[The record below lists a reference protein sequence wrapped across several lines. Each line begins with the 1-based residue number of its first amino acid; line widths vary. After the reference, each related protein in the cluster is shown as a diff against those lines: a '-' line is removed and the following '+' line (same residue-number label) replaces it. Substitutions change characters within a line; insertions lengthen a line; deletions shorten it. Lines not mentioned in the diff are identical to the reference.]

1 MSNNLKVLLNSL
13 DEKELRK
20 LIGKEKLEKMQGKPK
35 VKVVE
40 KEPDLEEMKADMQ
53 DFINKSI
60 KQGFKELL
68 SGGDED
74 ELEGDEIEEPEEL
87 AEEEL
92 DDEEVEKKLEEYEDD
107 EEEEEDE
114 EDDWD
119 QEEEEDEEE
128 DEEEEPVEERKFLA
142 RGDFIGK
149 AVNFSG
155 KADVRYYLNGVYLE
169 PHKEQGTYIV
179 ATDGHR
185 LGMFLDKSFTIPRS
199 CILCNKNKDFYR
211 ALNTIPKDADYPCL
225 KFKFIKGEDKKT
237 VSKVKVKIFYCR
249 LLDMEEIDRDAD
261 AEFTVDLVDGKY
273 PDWRKVM
280 PDVNHGF
287 DEEEV
292 TIVGSHVAYNLNVNY
307 LMDIKKVFNKGRG
320 SDSQGISILH
330 QNDEKAA
337 MVKVTEVPEFIGLI
351 MPMRLTVDDKEQ
363 KQWIKLVEETK
374 KNGPLEK
381 KKKKAS

>member
-20 LIGKEKLEKMQGKPK
+20 LIGKEKLQKMQGKPK

-40 KEPDLEEMKADMQ
+40 KEPDLADMKADMQ
-53 DFINKSI
+53 DFISKSI
-60 KQGFKELL
+60 KAGFKELL

-87 AEEEL
+87 AEEEEL
-92 DDEEVEKKLEEYEDD
+92 DDEEGD
-107 EEEEEDE
+107 EEEED
-114 EDDWD
+114 DDWD
-119 QEEEEDEEE
+119 QEEEDDEEE

-169 PHKEQGTYIV
+169 PHKGQGTYIV

-185 LGMFLDKSFTIPRS
+185 LGVFLDKSFTISRS

-225 KFKFIKGEDKKT
+225 KFKFIKSEDKKT
-237 VSKVKVKIFYCR
+237 VSKVKVKIYYCR
-249 LLDMEEIDRDAD
+249 KNMEEIGEDAD
-261 AEFTVDLVDGKY
+261 AEFTIDLVDGKY

-280 PDVNHGF
+280 PDVNQGF

-292 TIVGSHVAYNLNVNY
+292 TIVGNHVAYNLNVNY
-307 LMDIKKVFNKGRG
+307 LMDIKKVFNKGMG
-320 SDSQGISILH
+320 SISQGISILH
-330 QNDEKAA
+330 QNDEKAV
-337 MVKVTEVPEFIGLI
+337 MVKVVDVPEFIGLI
-351 MPMRLTVDDKEQ
+351 MPMKLSVDDKEQ

>member
-20 LIGKEKLEKMQGKPK
+20 LIGKEKLQKMQGKPK

-87 AEEEL
+87 DEEEEL
-92 DDEEVEKKLEEYEDD
+92 DDEEVERKLEEYEDD
-107 EEEEEDE
+107 EDDWDEEEEDE

-119 QEEEEDEEE
+119 QDEEE
-128 DEEEEPVEERKFLA
+128 DEEDEEEKVEERKFLV

-155 KADVRYYLNGVYLE
+155 KGDVRYYLNGVYLE

-185 LGMFLDKSFTIPRS
+185 LGVFLDKSFTVPRS
-199 CILCNKNKDFYR
+199 CILSNENKDFYR
-211 ALNTIPKDADYPCL
+211 ALNTIPKEADYPCL
-225 KFKFIKGEDKKT
+225 KFKFIKSEDKSRDVKA
-237 VSKVKVKIFYCR
+237 KVRIYYCR
-249 LLDMEEIDRDAD
+249 ELMEEIGEDAD
-261 AEFTVDLVDGKY
+261 AEFTIDLLDGKY
-273 PDWRKVM
+273 PTWKKVF
-280 PDVNHGF
+280 PDLKEKFTKDNFKIESGLTTSSF
-287 DEEEV
+287 
-292 TIVGSHVAYNLNVNY
+292 NVNY
-307 LMDIKKVFNKGRG
+307 LLDIKKVFKKGTASTAYG
-320 SDSQGISILH
+320 ITLMQQGT
-330 QNDEKAA
+330 EKSTL
-337 MVKVTEVPEFIGLI
+337 VKVAGVKEFVGLI
-351 MPMRLTVDDKEQ
+351 MPMREGEKLDNWVKEISYTGH
-363 KQWIKLVEETK
+363 KEEK
-374 KNGPLEK
+374 E
-381 KKKKAS
+381 KKAS